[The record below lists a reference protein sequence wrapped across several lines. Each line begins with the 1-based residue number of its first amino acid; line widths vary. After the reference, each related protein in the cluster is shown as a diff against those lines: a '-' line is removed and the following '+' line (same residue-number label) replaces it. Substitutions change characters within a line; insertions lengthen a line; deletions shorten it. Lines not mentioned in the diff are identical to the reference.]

1 MLNITSAID
10 NSLLSLIIVKMVQ
23 LHNAPCKPTHFV
35 HLYILIFELKVGMNL
50 KARQGLVNCVKANSA
65 NIIFSLFWPWQQYS
79 LPDILYTNIFANIYW
94 MFFYIFQR
102 DSDKRD
108 PCKFLFKNGY
118 CNYGPNC
125 IFYHDRERYEKE
137 FPNAETRYCQVNRI
151 FRFNDSKISFFDNY
165 ILIDKFHMLHYV
177 FVLSQ

>member
-65 NIIFSLFWPWQQYS
+65 NIIFSLFLALATVFFTRHFIYQHIRQHILDVFLYISEGFRQERS
-79 LPDILYTNIFANIYW
+79 L
-94 MFFYIFQR
+94 
-102 DSDKRD
+102 
-108 PCKFLFKNGY
+108 
-118 CNYGPNC
+118 
-125 IFYHDRERYEKE
+125 
-137 FPNAETRYCQVNRI
+137 
-151 FRFNDSKISFFDNY
+151 
-165 ILIDKFHMLHYV
+165 
-177 FVLSQ
+177 